1 MQRPFVLLA
10 VTLTLIIVLMAANG
24 QAASS
29 NISPLSQPLIRE
41 GTLAV
46 RLAGDLGLE
55 KTDNEARAEDL
66 LDTAGIAPKN
76 GWIADYPVTPDIVG
90 ELQASVGAAADS
102 GKLSM
107 DRNTAIRTLQSDIS
121 SYNLPVSPD
130 TSGQYGN
137 ETYAPEYPDTSAEDS
152 YYSSQGPPVVT
163 YYAPP
168 PDYAYLYTWVD
179 YPFWRSNF
187 WFPGFFVLADF
198 RIKTHWHDHGHEY
211 TGYVTNHYSNPS
223 HGYTVRIDP
232 ATRHLIMTQPYGELR
247 NISPQ
252 RREAPSANVQQPS
265 RAPQA
270 RVPSVEPP
278 SQVRAPAV
286 ISPAPQTQYRGYG
299 TTPNPTGQRTSVFEH
314 SVNRQVEHPASER
327 GFQSRSNAGYAPQTP
342 HYSVPAPASAPSGGQ
357 HSGGAP
363 AQRGGGGGGGGG
375 GGSHGG
381 QRR

>member
-1 MQRPFVLLA
+1 MHRPFVLLA
-10 VTLTLIIVLMAANG
+10 VTLVLMIVPMAANG
-24 QAASS
+24 QVAPS

-46 RLAGDLGLE
+46 QLVGDLGLG
-55 KTDNEARAEDL
+55 KTDNEAEAEDL
-66 LDTAGIAPKN
+66 LDKAGIAPKN

-90 ELQASVGAAADS
+90 ELQSSVAAATDS
-102 GKLSM
+102 RHLSV
-107 DRNTAIRTLQSDIS
+107 DKNTAIRTLQSDIR
-121 SYNLPVSPD
+121 SYNLSVSPD

-152 YYSSQGPPVVT
+152 YYSSQGPPIVT

-179 YPFWRSNF
+179 YPFWWSNF

-198 RIKTHWHDHGHEY
+198 HIQTHWHHHGHEY
-211 TGYVTNHYSNPS
+211 TGYVTNHYRNSIR
-223 HGYTVRIDP
+223 GYNVRIDP
-232 ATRHLIMTQPYGELR
+232 ATRHLIMTQPYGELG
-247 NISPQ
+247 NISQQ
-252 RREAPSANVQQPS
+252 RRETPSANIQQPGGAP
-265 RAPQA
+265 RAQ
-270 RVPSVEPP
+270 VPSVAPP
-278 SQVRAPAV
+278 SQVSEPAV
-286 ISPAPQTQYRGYG
+286 ISPAPQTRYRGYG

-314 SVNRQVEHPASER
+314 SVNRQVEHAASER

-342 HYSVPAPASAPSGGQ
+342 HYSATAPASAPSGGQ
-357 HSGGAP
+357 HPGGAP
-363 AQRGGGGGGGGG
+363 ARAGGGGGG

>member
-1 MQRPFVLLA
+1 MHRLFACLA
-10 VTLTLIIVLMAANG
+10 VTLALMTEPMAAYG
-24 QAASS
+24 QAAPS
-29 NISPLSQPLIRE
+29 NISPLSPPLIRE
-41 GTLAV
+41 GTLAIQ
-46 RLAGDLGLE
+46 LLGDLGLG
-55 KTDNEARAEDL
+55 KTDNEAEAEDL
-66 LDTAGIAPKN
+66 LDKAGIAPKN

-90 ELQASVGAAADS
+90 ELQSSVAAAADS
-102 GKLSM
+102 GHLSM
-107 DRNTAIRTLQSDIS
+107 DKNTAIRTLQSDIS

-137 ETYAPEYPDTSAEDS
+137 ETYAPEYPDTSAENS

-168 PDYAYLYTWVD
+168 QDYAYLYTWVD
-179 YPFWRSNF
+179 YPFWWSNF

-198 RIKTHWHDHGHEY
+198 HIMTHWHHHGHEY
-211 TGYVTNHYSNPS
+211 TGYITNHYSNPRD
-223 HGYTVRIDP
+223 GYTVRIDP
-232 ATRHLIMTQPYGELR
+232 ATRHLIMTQPYGEIR
-247 NISPQ
+247 NISPKLK
-252 RREAPSANVQQPS
+252 EAPSANIQQPG

-270 RVPSVEPP
+270 QVPSGAPP
-278 SQVRAPAV
+278 SQLRAPAV

-327 GFQSRSNAGYAPQTP
+327 GFESRSNAGYAPQTP
-342 HYSVPAPASAPSGGQ
+342 HYSAPAPASIPSGGQ
-357 HSGGAP
+357 HTGGAP
-363 AQRGGGGGGGGG
+363 AQGGGG

>member
-1 MQRPFVLLA
+1 MQRPLVLLA
-10 VTLTLIIVLMAANG
+10 VTVAMIIVPMAANG
-24 QAASS
+24 QTVPS

-46 RLAGDLGLE
+46 QLADDLGLA
-55 KTDNEARAEDL
+55 KTDNEAQAEDL
-66 LDTAGIAPKN
+66 LDSAGIAPKN
-76 GWIADYPVTPDIVG
+76 GWIADYPVTPDIVV

-152 YYSSQGPPVVT
+152 YYSSPGPPVVT

-179 YPFWRSNF
+179 YPFWWSNF

-198 RIKTHWHDHGHEY
+198 HIKTHWHHHGHEY
-211 TGYVTNHYSNPS
+211 TGYVTNHYGNSS
-223 HGYTVRIDP
+223 RGYTVRIDP
-232 ATRHLIMTQPYGELR
+232 ATRHLIMTQPNGELGK
-247 NISPQ
+247 ISPQ
-252 RREAPSANVQQPS
+252 RREAPSANIQQPG

-270 RVPSVEPP
+270 QVPSVASP
-278 SQVRAPAV
+278 SQVKAPAV
-286 ISPAPQTQYRGYG
+286 ISPAPQTRYRGYG
-299 TTPNPTGQRTSVFEH
+299 TTPNPIGQRTSVFEN
-314 SVNRQVEHPASER
+314 SVNRQVEHAASER
-327 GFQSRSNAGYAPQTP
+327 GSQSRSNAGYAPQTP
-342 HYSVPAPASAPSGGQ
+342 HYSAPATA
-357 HSGGAP
+357 
-363 AQRGGGGGGGGG
+363 RGGGGGG